1 MPPALVVCMATLQPE
16 RDPRTHQIISA
27 AFDVHREVGAGS
39 YGEGVCRDALCVEFQ
54 LRKIPFSTE
63 VPYPVF
69 YKGVRL
75 PSLYRAD
82 FVCMDAIIVE
92 VKSLPVRTGKVE
104 QAQMLKYLRASGLKV
119 ALLLNFGQASL
130 EYRRFV
136 MGDWATRPA
145 TFHEAG

>member
-1 MPPALVVCMATLQPE
+1 MQRDDGMTTPLPNH
-16 RDPRTHQIISA
+16 DPRTHAIIGA

-39 YGEGVCRDALCVEFQ
+39 YGEGICRDALAVEFH
-54 LRKIPFSTE
+54 LRKIPFMTE
-63 VPYPVF
+63 VPYPVV
-69 YKGVRL
+69 YKGIRL

-82 FVCMDAIIVE
+82 FLCMEAIIVE

-119 ALLLNFGQASL
+119 ALLLNFGLASL

-136 MGDWATRPA
+136 MGEVTNERATL
-145 TFHEAG
+145 HEVG

>member
-1 MPPALVVCMATLQPE
+1 MPGCARRGVPFAQEALQ
-16 RDPRTHQIISA
+16 
-27 AFDVHREVGAGS
+27 HRGALS
-39 YGEGVCRDALCVEFQ
+39 D
-54 LRKIPFSTE
+54 
-63 VPYPVF
+63 
-69 YKGVRL
+69 KGVRL

>member
-1 MPPALVVCMATLQPE
+1 MTTPQHD
-16 RDPRTHQIISA
+16 RDPRTHAIISA

-39 YGEGVCRDALCVEFQ
+39 YGEGVCRDALAVEFH
-54 LRKIPFSTE
+54 LRKIPFMTE

-82 FVCMDAIIVE
+82 FLCMEAVIVE
-92 VKSLPVRTGKVE
+92 IKSLPVRTGKVE

-119 ALLLNFGQASL
+119 ALLLNFGLASL
-130 EYRRFV
+130 EYRRYV
-136 MGDWATRPA
+136 MGDWTSNQA
-145 TFHEAG
+145 TFHAIG